1 MQQWERPRR
10 FAPMSQFVA
19 IVPVLRVTDVERS
32 IVWYREILG
41 FEADPFPDVPP
52 YEFCILRR
60 DATELMLRRSPD
72 PVVRARRSYDW
83 DVYIRLAGEELVP
96 LLDRAR
102 KRTPL
107 VRGPELM
114 PYGQVE
120 FELEDPDGYRVC
132 VAEALNDTR
141 GFPRAE
147 A

>member
-1 MQQWERPRR
+1 
-10 FAPMSQFVA
+10 
-19 IVPVLRVTDVERS
+19 
-32 IVWYREILG
+32 
-41 FEADPFPDVPP
+41 
-52 YEFCILRR
+52 
-60 DATELMLRRSPD
+60 
-72 PVVRARRSYDW
+72 VVRSRRSYDW
-83 DVYIRLAGEELVP
+83 DVYIRLAGDELVT

-132 VAEALNDTR
+132 VAEVVSDTR